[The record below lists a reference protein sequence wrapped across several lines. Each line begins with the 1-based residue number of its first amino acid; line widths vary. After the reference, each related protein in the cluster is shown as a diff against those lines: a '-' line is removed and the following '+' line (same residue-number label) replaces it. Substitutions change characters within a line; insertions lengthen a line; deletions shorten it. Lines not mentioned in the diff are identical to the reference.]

1 MAFTFAKRRIAR
13 ERNALA
19 LFIAAI
25 TSQQN
30 KKIVACLSDL
40 TLAQHFFQQHS
51 YRITQFKCEGFEKYK
66 N

>member
-1 MAFTFAKRRIAR
+1 MRLAFTFAKRRITR

-30 KKIVACLSDL
+30 KKKLLV
-40 TLAQHFFQQHS
+40 
-51 YRITQFKCEGFEKYK
+51 
-66 N
+66 